1 MISFKKI
8 RELDME
14 MLLNWRISP
23 DVSRFMK
30 TDIENNLPKQ
40 LEWYEKSVKIHQ
52 PPRHWIINF
61 NDRPIGYIS
70 LEKYD
75 ELNQETSWGFYI
87 GELDALNIGGVV
99 PAYFYNYIFLKR
111 NLKLIKVT
119 GHAFSNHLKIL
130 KLHKYY
136 GCEEVGIIKNAV
148 KKNGINYDITKIE
161 MTRDKWS
168 LQKNRFGNLYAIFEE

>member
-8 RELDME
+8 RKLDLE
-14 MLLNWRISP
+14 IILNWRISP

-30 TDIENNLPKQ
+30 TDIENNLAKQ
-40 LEWYEKSVKIHQ
+40 LEWYEKFVKIHQ

-61 NDRPIGYIS
+61 YDRQIGYIS
-70 LEKYD
+70 LEEYD
-75 ELNQETSWGFYI
+75 EVSHETSWGFYI
-87 GELDALNIGGVV
+87 GELDAWNIGGVV

-111 NLKLIKVT
+111 NLNLKKVT

-136 GCEEVGIIKNAV
+136 GCEEVGTIKDAV
-148 KKNGINYDITKIE
+148 MKNGINYDITKIE
-161 MTRDKWS
+161 MTRDKWL
-168 LQKNRFGNLYAIFEE
+168 LQKNKFGNLCANFEE

>member
-119 GHAFSNHLKIL
+119 GHAFSNHFKIL

-136 GCEEVGIIKNAV
+136 GCEEVCIIRSAV
-148 KKNGINYDITKIE
+148 KKIGINYDITKIE

-168 LQKNRFGNLYAIFEE
+168 LQKNRFRNLYAIFEE